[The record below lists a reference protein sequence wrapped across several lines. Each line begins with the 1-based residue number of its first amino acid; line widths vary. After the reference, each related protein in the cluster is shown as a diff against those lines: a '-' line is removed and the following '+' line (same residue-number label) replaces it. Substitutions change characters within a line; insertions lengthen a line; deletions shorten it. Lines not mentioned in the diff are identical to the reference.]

1 MSNDTNLDAGALL
14 ALVKLQASENFLRAL
29 LAWALY
35 HVMEAG
41 TALEERETMRNGYR
55 RRDRE
60 TRVGTIPDS
69 LQGHKNRIDSMLAT
83 LASIVLDAIGQ
94 KSKPASQQPPLK

>member
-1 MSNDTNLDAGALL
+1 
-14 ALVKLQASENFLRAL
+14 
-29 LAWALY
+29 
-35 HVMEAG
+35 MEAVIG
-41 TALEERETMRNGYR
+41 ETALEERETMRNGYR

-69 LQGHKNRIDSMLAT
+69 LQGHKNGIDSMLAT

-94 KSKPASQQPPLK
+94 KSKPASQQLPLK